1 VIRSIRKQL
10 SDVLW
15 VIALVVVAVA
25 VGSYIVVH
33 QRLTWPEWMPVVG
46 EQFFDMEAEFQT
58 VSGVLPGQGQQV
70 TVSGV
75 QVGEIGGVKLEN
87 GVAIAKLRIE
97 PRFARVY
104 PDATMLLRPK
114 TSLKDMIVE
123 LDPGTKASG
132 PRLKE
137 GARLTSAQ
145 TDPDV
150 NFDEILA
157 SLDGDTRAYLT
168 MLVTDG
174 AAALGDGNGRELA
187 STFKR
192 FEPLSRHA
200 AQASKLVAQR
210 RDKLERLMGNLSK
223 LADELGG
230 RDEQLG
236 QFVNASADV
245 FRHFSAQNANLER
258 TLQKFPP
265 TLEATDDALGKVAK
279 LGSTL
284 NTALDDLEP
293 TSRALA
299 PTLRKVRPF
308 LKETTPVLKDDLR
321 PFTREVQ
328 DEVRKLRPAAE
339 GTARATPELTTLA
352 NLLNELLD
360 TLAYDPPGEGKGNEG
375 YLFFV
380 PWANHNTNSV
390 LAQQD
395 GVGAVR
401 RSLMLMSCGTLRLME
416 SQRSGENNPILGSL
430 TQMLNVPLHSQVCK
444 DDDGGGATR

>member
-1 VIRSIRKQL
+1 MIRSIRKQL

-15 VIALVVVAVA
+15 VIGLVAVA
-25 VGSYIVVH
+25 VVVGGYIVVH

-75 QVGEIGGVKLEN
+75 QVGEIGGVKLDN

-114 TSLKDMIVE
+114 TGLKDMIVE

-132 PRLKE
+132 PQLKE

-200 AQASKLVAQR
+200 AEASKLVAQR

-279 LGSTL
+279 LGATL
-284 NTALDDLEP
+284 NTALEDLEP

-308 LKETTPVLKDDLR
+308 FKETTPVLKDDLR

-339 GTARATPELTTLA
+339 GTARATPELTTLS

-390 LAQQD
+390 LSQQD

-401 RSLMLMSCGTLRLME
+401 RSLLLMSCGSLEFLRTLEQDGKNPPLSTLIQLLGAPRF
-416 SQRSGENNPILGSL
+416 GE
-430 TQMLNVPLHSQVCK
+430 VCEER
-444 DDDGGGATR
+444 DVDR